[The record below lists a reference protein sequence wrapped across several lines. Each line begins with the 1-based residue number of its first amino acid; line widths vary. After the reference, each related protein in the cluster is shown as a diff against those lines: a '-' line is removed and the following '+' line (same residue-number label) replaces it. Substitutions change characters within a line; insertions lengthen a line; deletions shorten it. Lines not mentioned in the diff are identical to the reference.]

1 MIIIG
6 GGIAGI
12 SLGRELSKRGQQ
24 VTLLEAEDQ
33 LAYHTSGR
41 SAQQLVLG
49 YGPPAVR
56 ELTDLT
62 VEMLQ
67 SQQRQLDE
75 PVVWP
80 STFLMVGTESEID
93 EGAYP
98 GQIRMDAATL
108 RSRVPEL
115 RPARFPAGAL
125 DERSLR
131 TSAEAMMQWLVAD
144 AANLDVH
151 LGERVTAA
159 TYDQGTWAV
168 TTNQATYRAETVV
181 NAAGAWADP
190 VAQLFGL
197 APLELTPLRRTAAI
211 LEIDTVL
218 RADRPMVM
226 KADGYYYRYEDD
238 RAILA
243 SPQEAVASPPEDAQ
257 PRAEDIDALIQELHA
272 DTTLHVT
279 GIREAWTGLRT
290 EASDGVPVVGFDE
303 HPGFF
308 WLAGQSG
315 YGFQTSLGFARL
327 AADLIIDGAAG
338 QWVSRQSVEDLAP
351 ARLRYRSA

>member
-12 SLGRELSKRGQQ
+12 SLGRELSARGHP
-24 VTLLEAEDQ
+24 VTLLEAEPQ

-56 ELTDLT
+56 ELTDITINLL
-62 VEMLQ
+62 VD
-67 SQQRQLDE
+67 QQQTLAQ
-75 PVVWP
+75 PVAWP
-80 STFLMVGTESEID
+80 SRFLMVGTSPEID

-98 GQIRMDAATL
+98 GQTRLDAEQL
-108 RSRVPEL
+108 RQLAPEL
-115 RPARFPAGAL
+115 RTDRFTAGAL

-131 TSAEAMMQWLVAD
+131 THAGAMIEWLVHD
-144 AANLDVH
+144 AIHMSVRR
-151 LGERVTAA
+151 GERLVSASHDHGGWTVA
-159 TYDQGTWAV
+159 TDR
-168 TTNQATYRAETVV
+168 ATYRAKTVI
-181 NAAGAWADP
+181 NAAGAWADE
-190 VAQLFGL
+190 VAKQCGI
-197 APLELTPLRRTAAI
+197 APLGLTPLRRTAAI
-211 LEIDTVL
+211 LDLDTSL
-218 RADRPMVM
+218 SADRPMVM
-226 KADGYYYRYEDD
+226 KADGYYYRYEEP

-257 PRAEDIDALIQELHA
+257 PKAEDIDALVQEIQA

-279 GIREAWTGLRT
+279 GVRQAWTGLRT
-290 EASDGVPVVGFDE
+290 EAPDGVPVVGFDQ

-327 AADLIIDGAAG
+327 AADLLVDGTAG
-338 QWVSRQSVEDLAP
+338 DWVSSQSVHDLAP
-351 ARLRYRSA
+351 NRLR

>member
-12 SLGRELSKRGQQ
+12 SLGRALSKRGHQ

-56 ELTDLT
+56 ELTDTT
-62 VEMLQ
+62 VKMLQ
-67 SQQRQLDE
+67 DEQRHLNE

-80 STFLMVGTESEID
+80 STFLMVGTAAAVDHS
-93 EGAYP
+93 AYP
-98 GQIRMDAATL
+98 GQVRLERPQL
-108 RSRVPEL
+108 RQLVPEL
-115 RPARFPAGAL
+115 RPERFVAGAL

-131 TSAEAMMQWLVAD
+131 VRADAMIAWLAAEAT
-144 AANLDVH
+144 NLDIR
-151 LGERVTAA
+151 LGERVLSA
-159 TYDQGTWAV
+159 TRDPDGWVV
-168 TTNQATYRAETVV
+168 TTNQAVYRSQTVI
-181 NAAGAWADP
+181 NAAGAWADQ
-190 VAQLFGL
+190 VAELFGV
-197 APLELTPLRRTAAI
+197 APLGLTPLRRTAAI
-211 LEIDTVL
+211 LNIDTML
-218 RADRPMVM
+218 RPEQPMVM
-226 KADGYYYRYEDD
+226 KVDGYYYRYEDD

-257 PRAEDIDALIQELHA
+257 PRAEDVDALIQEIQA

-279 GIREAWTGLRT
+279 GIRQAWTGLRT
-290 EASDGVPVVGFDE
+290 EADDGVPVIGFDQK
-303 HPGFF
+303 PGFF

-327 AADLIIDGAAG
+327 AADLILDGAAG
-338 QWVSRQSVEDLAP
+338 QWVTEQSVRDLSP
-351 ARLRYRSA
+351 ARFR